1 MKKIIALVICAML
14 IMSVTSVLADE
25 HSDYKYTFTAVHSTA
40 TFDKTSEYKVYK
52 DEISKTNEPVLV
64 FDGPVNMTLSGKADY
79 GTLFDIKLTEYS
91 DSEIIYEPALTKQLV
106 FTPEQL
112 SSSPEP
118 VLIDNG
124 AYILS
129 LSTKDEKGSAV
140 IILVGEQ
147 KVATEEEPEVITPVL
162 PENALISD
170 WAITEF
176 TQAYE
181 AGLVTVEL
189 LNNNNYT
196 RAITRSE
203 FAHVICALLE
213 EYGVSYEDYLKKQG
227 SDPELKF
234 IDTNADMKIE
244 FVSSCGIITGTSE
257 QYFSPFD
264 LLTREQAAVMLTRTF
279 KYLKPKQAAKNVPAF
294 VDETLFSSW
303 AKSEIYTVAGLTDS
317 KTGSAVM
324 GGIGGGY
331 FSPKT
336 SYTVE
341 QSLISAKRLLWAII

>member
-1 MKKIIALVICAML
+1 MKKVISLIICLILV
-14 IMSVTSVLADE
+14 MSFSSVLADE
-25 HSDYKYTFTAVHSTA
+25 YSGYKYTFTAVHTTA
-40 TFDKTSEYKVYK
+40 TFDLEGDYKVYK
-52 DEISKTNEPVLV
+52 DEISKTNEPVLI
-64 FDGPVNMTLSGKADY
+64 FDKPVNMTLSGKADY
-79 GTLFDIKLTEYS
+79 GTLFDIKLTTYT
-91 DSEIIYEPALTKQLV
+91 DTEIIFEPAMTKQVVL
-106 FTPEQL
+106 TPEQL
-112 SSSPEP
+112 ANSPAP
-118 VLIDNG
+118 ILIDNG
-124 AYILS
+124 AYVLS

-147 KVATEEEPEVITPVL
+147 KVVTEEIPEVTVPVL
-162 PENALISD
+162 PENAVISD
-170 WAITEF
+170 WAIAEF

-181 AGLVTVEL
+181 SGLVTVEL

-196 RAITRSE
+196 RGITRSE

-213 EYGVSYEDYLKKQG
+213 EYGVSFEEYLKKQG
-227 SDPELKF
+227 SDPKLKF
-234 IDTNADMKIE
+234 MDTNGDMKIE

-257 QYFSPFD
+257 NYYSPFD

-279 KYLKPKQAAKNVPAF
+279 KYLKPKQAVKNVPAF

-303 AKSEIYTVAGLTDS
+303 AKAEIYTVAGITDS

-331 FSPKT
+331 FSPKA

>member
-1 MKKIIALVICAML
+1 MKKVISLIICMVLV
-14 IMSVTSVLADE
+14 MSFSSVLADE
-25 HSDYKYTFTAVHSTA
+25 VSGNKYTFTAVHTTA
-40 TFDKTSEYKVYK
+40 TFDAQPEYKEYK
-52 DEISKTNEPVLV
+52 DEIAKTIEPVLV

-79 GTLFDIKLTEYS
+79 GTIFDIKLTAYS
-91 DSEIIYEPALTKQLV
+91 DTEILFEPAMTKQYVL
-106 FTPEQL
+106 TPEQL
-112 SSSPEP
+112 ASSPEP
-118 VLIDNG
+118 ILIDNG
-124 AYILS
+124 AYVLS

-147 KVATEEEPEVITPVL
+147 KVTTEEEPEVTTPVL
-162 PENALISD
+162 PENAVISD
-170 WAITEF
+170 WAIAEF

-213 EYGVSYEDYLKKQG
+213 EYGVSFEDYLKKQG
-227 SDPELKF
+227 SDPKLKF
-234 IDTNADMKIE
+234 VDTNADMKIE

-279 KYLKPKQAAKNVPAF
+279 KYLKPKMSAKKVTAF

-303 AKSEIYTVAGLTDS
+303 SKAEIYTVAGLTDK

-331 FSPKT
+331 FSPKA